1 MSDVQQSDLRA
12 RAADD
17 SEELGVV
24 EELDFDDIEESPE
37 ELMQEYEDT
46 FRNIAEGEVVTGT
59 ILAITDK
66 EVLVDVGYKSEGTI
80 PLEEFRGI
88 EDQLKVGAEIDVY
101 LESTEDSDGLVV
113 LSKEKADKIKVW
125 DEIHKAYENG
135 QILDGKV
142 IERIKGGLTVD
153 IGVRAFLPGSQ
164 IDIRPVKNPDGLIG
178 RTIQMKVIKLNKR
191 RGNIVLSRRVLLEE
205 EREKLKRET
214 LKHLAEGSRIVGV
227 VKNITDYGA
236 FVDLGGIDGLLH
248 ITDMSWGRINHPSD
262 MLKVGDEIE
271 VVILKFD
278 REKEKVSLGLKQK
291 TIDPWEAV
299 LRKYPLGTHIKGTVI
314 SITDYG
320 AFVELEKGIE
330 GLVHI
335 SEMSWT
341 RRVRHPS
348 NVVNIGDEI
357 TAVVLDVDPDRK
369 RISLGMKQTEPSPWY
384 LLKEKYPVGT
394 RINGRVR
401 NLTNF
406 GAFVEVEEGID
417 GLVHISDMSWTTR
430 ISHPSEVLKRGD
442 EIEVIILDID
452 PEKERLSLGLKQLQ
466 PDPWEIVAQ
475 KYTVGDTVRGTVVRL
490 SDFGAFVELE
500 DGIEGLAHISE
511 IDRQHVARP
520 DDILHVGDECW
531 MKIIKIDPTERKIG
545 LSIRAYQEEQER
557 RSRDAVKHWQE
568 EQRGTLSNPVLDKS
582 MFERHLRPAPQD
594 RDRHSR

>member
-1 MSDVQQSDLRA
+1 M
-12 RAADD
+12 
-17 SEELGVV
+17 V